1 MNKTQNFIHV
11 NQKIYRTVS
20 LGKHMSIELLPAYI
34 ERIDA
39 SKTDEVE
46 LKNIALE
53 IEEEL
58 LPEHIAILLEAFPL
72 DVRLSLWT
80 LFSCETQQDVFL
92 EMKNESKQMLLNS
105 MDDEACYPLFERLD
119 ANDLLEI
126 TENLSDHFIEYA
138 VNKMTAKHQ
147 EHFKKAQDYSDD
159 EVGHWQSFDQKKIS
173 QNLKVSSAKKT
184 SAREQETLVDV
195 VYIIDK
201 ESKLLGEIAINK
213 LLMMDN
219 DTPLIDVEYQP
230 VQALEATKDIEEAA
244 DEVIL
249 SGKAAL
255 PVIDENG
262 HLTGRLDIH
271 SAYRF
276 KQQIKDNQEMQ
287 SAGLSDEEDLFSS
300 VWLSSKNRA
309 IWLGI
314 NLVTAFLASWFIGL
328 FEATLQQ
335 VVALAVLMPVVA
347 SMGGISGSQ
356 TLTLIIRGLAL
367 GQITESNREA
377 IVKKELK
384 VGTING
390 ILWASV
396 IGLITYV
403 WFDNPMLSLTICI
416 AILGNILVA
425 SLSGVWVPWI
435 LDKLNID
442 PALSGA
448 VILTTV
454 TDIFGFIAFLGVGT
468 LLLL

>member
-1 MNKTQNFIHV
+1 
-11 NQKIYRTVS
+11 
-20 LGKHMSIELLPAYI
+20 MSIELLPAFI
-34 ERIDA
+34 EKIDA
-39 SKTDEVE
+39 FKEDEVE
-46 LKNIALE
+46 LKSLVFD
-53 IEEEL
+53 IEDAL

-72 DVRLSLWT
+72 DSRLTLWQF
-80 LFSCETQQDVFL
+80 FSEDCKQDIFL
-92 EMKNESKQMLLNS
+92 EMKNESKQMLLKAL
-105 MDDEACYPLFERLD
+105 DDEACYPLFDRLD

-126 TENLSDHFIEYA
+126 TENLSEHFIEYA

-159 EVGHWQSFDQKKIS
+159 EVGHWQCFDEKKIS
-173 QNLKVSSAKKT
+173 QHLKVSSAKKIA
-184 SAREQETLVDV
+184 ARAQETLVNV
-195 VYIIDK
+195 VYVIDNQ
-201 ESKLLGEIAINK
+201 SKLLGEIAINK

-219 DTPLIDVEYQP
+219 DTPLANIDYEP
-230 VQALEATKDIEEAA
+230 VQALEATRDVEEAA
-244 DEVIL
+244 EDVIA
-249 SGKAAL
+249 SGEAAL

-262 HLTGRLDIH
+262 HLTGRLDVH
-271 SAYRF
+271 TAYRI
-276 KQQIKDNQEMQ
+276 KQQIKDNQEIK
-287 SAGLSDEEDLFSS
+287 SAGLSEEEDLFSS

-367 GQITESNREA
+367 GQITDANREA
-377 IVKKELK
+377 IVRKELK

-390 ILWASV
+390 LLWASV
-396 IGLITYV
+396 IGLITFV
-403 WFDNPMLSLTICI
+403 WFDSPMLSLTICI

-454 TDIFGFIAFLGVGT
+454 TDVFGFIAFLGLGT
-468 LLLL
+468 LFLL